1 MQAKR
6 KRKRIVWIIAAT
18 AGTALA
24 ALLATGFYYICVMK
38 KTLEEVTTHEG
49 TARTV
54 LSVYVL
60 EKDSALTLADTA
72 GYSYVISPS
81 SDSEA
86 ADRLLLTLGDLF
98 GAEPDVAHFD
108 TVFSL
113 ADALKDQKVGAVI
126 LEEAYAESIA
136 EAKGYEWVAQGIR
149 KVDSFSFKE
158 EEASSGFE
166 SVPEEIP
173 EIFTVYISGID
184 TYGEINARSRSDVN
198 ILMFV
203 NTISGQILMISTP
216 RDYYVDF
223 DVTHGEKDKLTHAGI
238 YGVES
243 SMDALERLYDIEID
257 YYLKMNFSGFVNII
271 DALGGV
277 EVYSDYT
284 FSVPNVREYQKG
296 YNQLSGLEALA
307 FARERYSFA
316 VGDYQRG
323 RNQMEV
329 IRAVLKKCTSPAI
342 LTNFPAVMHAAAQS
356 FETNMPQEHI
366 VALIK
371 MQILGGQSWEI
382 SSFTPEGTSSYQPTF
397 SMPGQNLYVIL
408 PDEQSIAQAKE
419 LIRSISA

>member
-1 MQAKR
+1 
-6 KRKRIVWIIAAT
+6 
-18 AGTALA
+18 
-24 ALLATGFYYICVMK
+24 
-38 KTLEEVTTHEG
+38 
-49 TARTV
+49 
-54 LSVYVL
+54 
-60 EKDSALTLADTA
+60 
-72 GYSYVISPS
+72 
-81 SDSEA
+81 
-86 ADRLLLTLGDLF
+86 
-98 GAEPDVAHFD
+98 
-108 TVFSL
+108 
-113 ADALKDQKVGAVI
+113 
-126 LEEAYAESIA
+126 
-136 EAKGYEWVAQGIR
+136 
-149 KVDSFSFKE
+149 
-158 EEASSGFE
+158 
-166 SVPEEIP
+166 
-173 EIFTVYISGID
+173 
-184 TYGEINARSRSDVN
+184 
-198 ILMFV
+198 
-203 NTISGQILMISTP
+203 
-216 RDYYVDF
+216 
-223 DVTHGEKDKLTHAGI
+223 
-238 YGVES
+238 
-243 SMDALERLYDIEID
+243 
-257 YYLKMNFSGFVNII
+257 MNFSGFVNII

-408 PDEQSIAQAKE
+408 PDEQSIAQQ
-419 LIRSISA
+419 RS